1 MSITRRPRPLHDGL
15 QPRPRSLSTGPIII
29 KLGGSVIT
37 DKSARNAPKLEKI
50 SEIADAI
57 SSLGGKLILIHGAGS
72 FAHPIVL
79 EHRLQE
85 GLSSKDQLKGFV
97 EVKYSLLELQRI
109 LIGAFQ
115 SRGVPVAPIM
125 PSSCIVASDGRIS
138 AFNLAP
144 IRRFIE
150 LGLIPLLHGDL
161 VPDRRRG
168 LSVISGDRLA
178 LYLAERMGARMVI
191 FGCDVDGL
199 FDADPRIDPNARL
212 IPLVAPPNYG
222 EALRAAGGSGGLDV
236 TGGMRR
242 KVLESIRLA
251 RKGIEVVILNLNRP
265 WDLGKAI
272 RGEPLRCTRFPPA
285 KGA

>member
-1 MSITRRPRPLHDGL
+1 MSTD
-15 QPRPRSLSTGPIII
+15 PIII

-37 DKSARNAPKLEKI
+37 DKSAKNVPKLGKI

-57 SSLGGKLILIHGAGS
+57 SSLSGELILIHGAGS

-85 GLSSKDQLKGFV
+85 GLSSKEQLKGFV
-97 EVKYSLLELQRI
+97 EAKYQLLELQRI
-109 LIGAFQ
+109 LIREFQ
-115 SRGVPVAPIM
+115 SRDVMVAPIM

-144 IRRFIE
+144 IRKFME
-150 LGLIPLLHGDL
+150 LGLMPLLHGDL
-161 VPDRRRG
+161 VPDRKRG
-168 LSVISGDRLA
+168 LSVVSGDQLA
-178 LYLAERMGARMVI
+178 LHLAERMRARMVI

-199 FDADPRIDPNARL
+199 FDRDPRDDPDAKL
-212 IPLVAPPNYG
+212 IPLVTPSNYE
-222 EALRAAGGSGGLDV
+222 EALRAAGGSGGSDV
-236 TGGMRR
+236 TGGMRG

-265 WDLGKAI
+265 WELGKAI

>member
-1 MSITRRPRPLHDGL
+1 MSITQPPRPLDNGPL
-15 QPRPRSLSTGPIII
+15 ARPRSLSTGPIII

-37 DKSARNAPKLEKI
+37 DKSARNAPRLGKI

-57 SSLGGKLILIHGAGS
+57 SSLGGALILIHGAGS

-85 GLSSKDQLKGFV
+85 GLLSKEQLKGFM
-97 EVKYSLLELQRI
+97 EAKYWLLELQQI
-109 LIGAFQ
+109 LIREFR

-144 IRRFIE
+144 IRKFIE

-212 IPLVAPPNYG
+212 IPLVTPSNYE
-222 EALRAAGGSGGLDV
+222 EALGAAGGSRGSDV
-236 TGGMRR
+236 TGGMRG

-251 RKGIEVVILNLNRP
+251 RRGVEVVILNLNRP
-265 WDLGKAI
+265 WDLVKAV